1 MRHYCTDLVL
11 LSSLPATLLVMKGAS
26 NEMVLARA
34 GDRENNVAGIGAA
47 LLYITYYL
55 LIMTLLRDYRDS
67 SENCWESSSTSSR

>member
-11 LSSLPATLLVMKGAS
+11 LSSLRTTLLVMKGAS